1 MGVCCGQVID
11 DQEILN
17 ANNINDI
24 ITIFNDRKDKFPEEK
39 KQIQDYINDPTK
51 EVTMVNVSG
60 VDLELLK
67 QRVPY
72 LNDLENAYNT
82 VIEHLSSNPN
92 LPLNETKEKCSHIT
106 NLYLLTYDPDKQ
118 LDMEMQ
124 NFEEFIEKNKKK

>member
-124 NFEEFIEKNKKK
+124 DFEEFIQKNKTK

>member
-24 ITIFNDRKDKFPEEK
+24 ITILNDRKDKFPEEK

-124 NFEEFIEKNKKK
+124 DFEEFIQKNKTK

>member
-24 ITIFNDRKDKFPEEK
+24 ITILNDRKDKFPEEK
-39 KQIQDYINDPTK
+39 KQIQDYINDPSK

-124 NFEEFIEKNKKK
+124 DFEEFIVKNKKK

>member
-11 DQEILN
+11 DQELLN

-24 ITIFNDRKDKFPEEK
+24 ITILNDRKDKFPEEK

-124 NFEEFIEKNKKK
+124 DFEEFIQKNKTK

>member
-24 ITIFNDRKDKFPEEK
+24 ITILNDRKDKFPEEK

-124 NFEEFIEKNKKK
+124 DFEEFIEKNKKK

>member
-11 DQEILN
+11 DKEILN

-39 KQIQDYINDPTK
+39 KQIQDYINDPSK

-124 NFEEFIEKNKKK
+124 DFEEFIEKNKKK

>member
-24 ITIFNDRKDKFPEEK
+24 ITILNDRKDKFPEEK

>member
-24 ITIFNDRKDKFPEEK
+24 ITILNDRKDKFPEEK

-124 NFEEFIEKNKKK
+124 NFEEFIQKNKTK

>member
-24 ITIFNDRKDKFPEEK
+24 ITILNDRKDKFPEEK
-39 KQIQDYINDPTK
+39 KQIQDYINDPSK

-124 NFEEFIEKNKKK
+124 DFEEFIEKNKKK

>member
-24 ITIFNDRKDKFPEEK
+24 ITILNDRKDKFPEEK
-39 KQIQDYINDPTK
+39 KQIQDYINDPSK

-124 NFEEFIEKNKKK
+124 NFEEFIQKNKTK

>member
-39 KQIQDYINDPTK
+39 KQIQDYINDPSK
-51 EVTMVNVSG
+51 EVTIVNVSG

-124 NFEEFIEKNKKK
+124 DFEEFIEKNKKK

>member
-39 KQIQDYINDPTK
+39 KQIQDYINDPSK

>member
-124 NFEEFIEKNKKK
+124 NFEEFIQKNKTK

>member
-24 ITIFNDRKDKFPEEK
+24 ITILNERKDKFLEEK
-39 KQIQDYINDPTK
+39 KQLQDYINDPSK
-51 EVTMVNVSG
+51 EVDSINVSG
-60 VDLELLK
+60 IDNEILK

-124 NFEEFIEKNKKK
+124 DFEEFIEKNKKK

>member
-124 NFEEFIEKNKKK
+124 DFEEFIEKNKKK

>member
-39 KQIQDYINDPTK
+39 KQIQDYI
-51 EVTMVNVSG
+51 NVSG

>member
-39 KQIQDYINDPTK
+39 KQIQDYINDPSK

-124 NFEEFIEKNKKK
+124 DFEEFIEKNKKK

>member
-24 ITIFNDRKDKFPEEK
+24 ITILNDRKDKFPEEK
-39 KQIQDYINDPTK
+39 KQIQDYINDPSK

-124 NFEEFIEKNKKK
+124 DFEEFIQKNKTK